1 MWGRSLPLCLAALSL
16 CGCGGSSD
24 DHLVV
29 FAASSLTDVF
39 DKLEQRFEA
48 AHPDVD
54 VIVNY
59 GGSSSLVGQIEQ
71 GAPADVFAAA
81 DLDTMERVGGE
92 ADGAPL
98 VFARNRLAIAVELGN
113 PLGIS
118 GLASLSDD
126 GVLVVV
132 ADREVPAGAYAAEAL
147 RRAGVTVAP
156 ASYESSVRAVAAKV
170 ALGEADA
177 GIVYRTDIRADDR
190 LDEVVIPD
198 AQNVIADYPIVVVHE
213 TDAARAFVEFVLGDT
228 ARLALSDAGFELP

>member
-1 MWGRSLPLCLAALSL
+1 MSLAVLSL
-16 CGCGGSSD
+16 SGCGGSSGD
-24 DHLVV
+24 QVIV

-39 DKLEQRFEA
+39 DQLEQRFEA
-48 AHPDVD
+48 AHPDID

-59 GGSSSLVGQIEQ
+59 GGSSSLAGQIEQ

-81 DLDTMERVGGE
+81 DLGTMERVRTE
-92 ADGAPL
+92 ADRDPVL
-98 VFARNRLAIAVELGN
+98 FARNRLAIAVELGN
-113 PLGIS
+113 PLRIS

-126 GVLVVV
+126 GVVVVV

-147 RRAGVTVAP
+147 RLAGVTVAP

-177 GIVYRTDIRADDR
+177 GLVYRTDIRADDR

-198 AQNVIADYPIVVVHE
+198 AQNVIADYPIVVVRR
-213 TDAARAFVEFVLGDT
+213 TDAAQSFVEFVLGDT
-228 ARLALSDAGFELP
+228 GRLALSDAGFELP

>member
-1 MWGRSLPLCLAALSL
+1 MCLAALALS
-16 CGCGGSSD
+16 GCGGSGGD
-24 DHLVV
+24 QVVV

-39 DKLEQRFEA
+39 DQVERRFEA
-48 AHPDVD
+48 AHPDID

-59 GGSSSLVGQIEQ
+59 GGSSSLAGQIEQ

-81 DLDTMERVGGE
+81 DRDTMERVRGE
-92 ADGAPL
+92 ADGDPVL
-98 VFARNRLAIAVELGN
+98 FARNRLAIAVELGN
-113 PLGIS
+113 PLRIS

-126 GVLVVV
+126 RVVVVV

-228 ARLALSDAGFELP
+228 GRLALSDAGFELP